1 MHVVLTGMS
10 GHPDVDIHLLLP
22 VVGGGEI
29 HCHSAVGG
37 FDNLTDDSVTYPRM
51 ILKWYMSDD
60 CPEPLNAEVYQQ
72 VMRENDERVFR
83 AIWRR
88 IHSRIY

>member
-1 MHVVLTGMS
+1 MLAGQWNPHVNPKDNLGFTS
-10 GHPDVDIHLLLP
+10 IADIVNDIADRAL
-22 VVGGGEI
+22 
-29 HCHSAVGG
+29 GG
-37 FDNLTDDSVTYPRM
+37 FDDLTDDSATYPRM

>member
-1 MHVVLTGMS
+1 MLTGQWNP
-10 GHPDVDIHLLLP
+10 HVNPKDNL
-22 VVGGGEI
+22 
-29 HCHSAVGG
+29 G
-37 FDNLTDDSVTYPRM
+37 FTSILTDDSATYPRM

>member
-1 MHVVLTGMS
+1 MLTGQWNPHTNPKDNRGFTS
-10 GHPDVDIHLLLP
+10 IADIVNDIADRAL
-22 VVGGGEI
+22 
-29 HCHSAVGG
+29 GG
-37 FDNLTDDSVTYPRM
+37 FDDLTDDSATYPRM

-72 VMRENDERVFR
+72 VMRDNDERVFR